1 MTAEI
6 THEAIHQRAV
16 ELVEQETAR
25 LGTGRWWQSPLMV
38 SASIDERFNAL
49 PDIAAD
55 DHYRPV
61 DLLASAKSVIVFFIP
76 FTPELVRGNTKG
88 ERPSRNWGQAYVETN
103 ALIGRIGRELG
114 NLLESEGFESGLT
127 PATHNFNEIKLMARW
142 SHKHLAYLAGLGR
155 FGVHHMLITPAGCAG
170 RFGSL
175 VTEAD
180 LGNHPIIETEEAC
193 LVKAGHECGKC
204 IEACP
209 VGALSETGF
218 DRRRCW
224 DRLLENQKT
233 LNDFSDLPASTHV
246 CGKCAAGMPCS
257 FKNPVAD
264 LNLPGRPSAV
274 DAERLAGHQIGG
286 V

>member
-1 MTAEI
+1 MTDQI
-6 THEAIHQRAV
+6 TLEALHRRTI
-16 ELVEQETAR
+16 ELVEQEPAR
-25 LGTGRWWQSPLMV
+25 LGTAGWWQSPLMV
-38 SASIDERFNAL
+38 SATIDERFDAL

-61 DLLASAKSVIVFFIP
+61 DLLESAKSVIVFFIP
-76 FTPELVRGNTKG
+76 FTPEFVRENRKG
-88 ERPSRNWGQAYVETN
+88 DRPCRNWGLAYVETN
-103 ALIGRIGRELG
+103 ALIGRINRELG
-114 NLLESEGFESGLT
+114 NILEMKGFKSGLT

-170 RFGSL
+170 RFGSM

-180 LGNHPIIETEEAC
+180 LGNHPIIKTEEAC
-193 LVKAGHECGKC
+193 LVKAGQECGKC

-209 VGALSETGF
+209 AGALSETGF

-233 LNDFSDLPASTHV
+233 IDEFSDLPTSTHV
-246 CGKCAAGMPCS
+246 CGKCAAIMPCS

-264 LNLPGRPSAV
+264 LSGSIHLKHR
-274 DAERLAGHQIGG
+274 
-286 V
+286 